1 MNLRNV
7 PITLIIMEEAQIA
20 FGDRVRIRSTEASK
34 NLGIAGLTGT
44 VQGRTTPSVTGV
56 EVVGQSSKDLA
67 ISVHLDGQ
75 VVQLWFAEE
84 LLEFVD
90 HAAGTTVAMAGRKLI
105 RDERGEW
112 HEIKPN

>member
-1 MNLRNV
+1 
-7 PITLIIMEEAQIA
+7 MEEARIA
-20 FGDRVRIRSTEASK
+20 FGDRVRIRSTEASES
-34 NLGIAGLTGT
+34 LGIAGLTGT

-56 EVVGQSSKDLA
+56 EVVGQSSKDFA
-67 ISVHLDGQ
+67 ISVRVDGQ
-75 VVQLWFAEE
+75 VTQLWFAEE

-90 HAAGTTVAMAGRKLI
+90 HAAGTTVEIAGRKLI